1 MKKFLYKLI
10 NELNDNT
17 KNFTR
22 DESLII
28 KVIQALV
35 GYGLFF
41 NCNGQIKVALLFF
54 GIALF
59 IALLYSLYERDA
71 LNFSN
76 IFEIIVLI
84 IVMPCVVAFCT
95 AITLPELIPI
105 FGIMCLFAIISYT
118 IAVAISI
125 AFSPYLQ

>member
-17 KNFTR
+17 KNFTK

-54 GIALF
+54 GIASF

>member
-1 MKKFLYKLI
+1 MDYFLI
-10 NELNDNT
+10 
-17 KNFTR
+17 
-22 DESLII
+22 
-28 KVIQALV
+28 VM
-35 GYGLFF
+35 
-41 NCNGQIKVALLFF
+41 GQIKVALLFF

-95 AITLPELIPI
+95 AITLPKLIPI
-105 FGIMCLFAIISYT
+105 FGIMCLLAIISYT

-125 AFSPYLQ
+125 AFNPYLQ

>member
-17 KNFTR
+17 KNFTK

-54 GIALF
+54 G

-95 AITLPELIPI
+95 AITLPKLIPI
-105 FGIMCLFAIISYT
+105 FGIMCLLAIISYT

-125 AFSPYLQ
+125 AFNPYLQ

>member
-17 KNFTR
+17 KNFTK

-71 LNFSN
+71 LN
-76 IFEIIVLI
+76 L
-84 IVMPCVVAFCT
+84 
-95 AITLPELIPI
+95 AI
-105 FGIMCLFAIISYT
+105 
-118 IAVAISI
+118 
-125 AFSPYLQ
+125 YLKL